1 MFPPNLKEGPVISEE
16 IDRIV
21 NTEIEREY
29 ARLVAILASFED
41 RGMPES
47 DQLAY
52 FKGVLGAQYA
62 YLAGLLTDEDH
73 SDLMYQ
79 IYELA
84 GFHAD
89 HKFAHLFN

>member
-1 MFPPNLKEGPVISEE
+1 MSDDIRTI
-16 IDRIV
+16 ID
-21 NTEIEREY
+21 TEMRNEY

-41 RGMPES
+41 QGMSES

-52 FKGVLGAQYA
+52 FKGLLAAQYA
-62 YLAGLLTDEDH
+62 YLAGMITEENH

-79 IYELA
+79 IYDLA

-89 HKFAHLFN
+89 HKHAYLFAN